1 MKWLEN
7 KCRESNTFA
16 WIITV
21 IGIGLMFLIAG
32 KDIIFWR

>member
-16 WIITV
+16 WGLTIVGIALMVIIA
-21 IGIGLMFLIAG
+21 FY
-32 KDIIFWR
+32 